1 MIQLAIFHLSMTI
14 AKREGGKRSLIAMA
28 SYRSGE
34 KLYSELYEKTNLYNH
49 RTIKP
54 EAFISKPDYVPNEFL
69 NRQTLWNKM
78 ELAEKQ
84 VNSQIC
90 REVNVALPIE
100 LNNTDQRSL
109 IEEFVKDNFVS
120 EGMIADVAI
129 HRDDENNP
137 HAHIMLTMR
146 EVDSEGNI
154 LNKRKKIPKLDEN
167 GNPVLLENGK
177 IKMVSIKTN
186 DWDRKSLVSEIRK
199 DWADKVNQYLK
210 ARNIDQQITEKS
222 HAEIGK
228 KELPTIHEGFYTRKL
243 EEKGI
248 VSELRKKNLEI
259 RSYNDALDEL
269 ENLERKRDVLEE
281 DKNFTLKFEK
291 TFSPLEKKELK
302 NLSKELKLF
311 INDENIDKRISE
323 LKRWENSL
331 VFNNKMEIQKQRLM
345 LGKISNERAMLKKA
359 NEILDKQSE
368 RFFKKS
374 YPSLNSDKFSTHEV
388 RAMVNET
395 IYRKQLLTKEQLAE
409 VIYTERIVEQEEN
422 KKIFKEKPF
431 QTSRYLDSKM
441 KQVEENIA
449 KESNPERKEI
459 LSIKKEKLAGIKQGL
474 IEYVQLEVER
484 KFDKNVLVDTV
495 IEGELLLAKAD
506 YYQTTDF
513 STVEGVTRFT
523 SEELTNLLEQ
533 SRGSLMNIQT
543 VKIPNDCQGVFF
555 VQDAMTHLDE
565 LSPLA
570 KHNLK
575 HIVNRNDYLPNSDKL
590 ELTSQIDTSEKEVVK
605 RDLDESTGQEVN
617 VKIFQ
622 LAKTINRL
630 LTGNHPQK
638 KRNLEKLIKQ
648 TKGEKKRSLQ
658 KDLPFR

>member
-1 MIQLAIFHLSMTI
+1 MTI
-14 AKREGGKRSLIAMA
+14 AKRAGGKRSLIAMA
-28 SYRSGE
+28 AYRSGE
-34 KLYSELYEKTNLYNH
+34 KLYSELYEKTSLYNH
-49 RTIKP
+49 RLVKP
-54 EAFISKPDYVPNEFL
+54 ETFILKPDYVPNEFL
-69 NRQTLWNKM
+69 DRQTLWNKM
-78 ELAEKQ
+78 ELAEKSPNAQ
-84 VNSQIC
+84 LC
-90 REVNVALPIE
+90 RELNVALPIE
-100 LNNTDQRSL
+100 LANVDQKL
-109 IEEFVKDNFVS
+109 LLEDFVKDNFVT

-129 HRDDENNP
+129 HREDENNP

-146 EVDSEGNI
+146 EVDSKGNVQ
-154 LNKRKKIPKLDEN
+154 NKRKRIPKLDEN
-167 GNPVLLENGK
+167 GNQIFNEKGQR
-177 IKMVSIKTN
+177 MTVSIKKN
-186 DWDRKSLVSEIRK
+186 NWNRKSFVSEIRK
-199 DWADKVNQYLK
+199 DWADKVNQFLND
-210 ARNIDQQITEKS
+210 RQIDQQITEKS

-281 DKNFTLKFEK
+281 DKNFQVTFEK
-291 TFSPLEKKELK
+291 TFSPLEKKELSH
-302 NLSKELKLF
+302 LSKELKLF
-311 INDENIDKRISE
+311 IKDETIDKRLNEI
-323 LKRWENSL
+323 KRWENSVL
-331 VFNNKMEIQKQRLM
+331 FTNRMELQKQRL
-345 LGKISNERAMLKKA
+345 LLSKISDERAMLKKA

-374 YPSLNSDKFSTHEV
+374 YPSLNIDKFSTHEV

-409 VIYTERIVEQEEN
+409 VIYTERIVEQEES

-441 KQVEENIA
+441 KQVEEHIA
-449 KESNPERKEI
+449 KELDPEKAAI
-459 LSIKKEKLAGIKQGL
+459 LSLKKEKLAGIKQGL

-543 VKIPNDCQGVFF
+543 VKIPNDCQGIFF
-555 VQDAMTHLDE
+555 VQDAMAHLDE

-630 LTGNHPQK
+630 LTGKHPQK

>member
-1 MIQLAIFHLSMTI
+1 MTI
-14 AKREGGKRSLIAMA
+14 AKRAGGKRSLIAMA
-28 SYRSGE
+28 AYRSGE
-34 KLYSELYEKTNLYNH
+34 KLYSELYEKTSLYNH
-49 RTIKP
+49 RLVKP
-54 EAFISKPDYVPNEFL
+54 ETFILKPDYVPNEFL
-69 NRQTLWNKM
+69 DRETLWNKM
-78 ELAEKQ
+78 ELAEKSPNAQ
-84 VNSQIC
+84 LC
-90 REVNVALPIE
+90 RELNVALPIE
-100 LNNTDQRSL
+100 LANVDQKL
-109 IEEFVKDNFVS
+109 LLEDFVKDNFVT

-129 HRDDENNP
+129 HREDENNP

-146 EVDSEGNI
+146 EVDSKGNVQ
-154 LNKRKKIPKLDEN
+154 NKSYRIPKLDEQGQPLFN
-167 GNPVLLENGK
+167 EKGQR
-177 IKMVSIKTN
+177 MTVSIKKN
-186 DWDRKSLVSEIRK
+186 NWNRKSFVSEIRK
-199 DWADKVNQYLK
+199 DWADKVNQFLND
-210 ARNIDQQITEKS
+210 RQIDQQITEKS

-281 DKNFTLKFEK
+281 DKNFQVTFEK
-291 TFSPLEKKELK
+291 TFSPLEKKELSH
-302 NLSKELKLF
+302 LSKELKLF
-311 INDENIDKRISE
+311 IKDETIDKRLNEI
-323 LKRWENSL
+323 KRWENSVL
-331 VFNNKMEIQKQRLM
+331 FTNRMELQKQRL
-345 LGKISNERAMLKKA
+345 LLSKISDERAMLKKA

-374 YPSLNSDKFSTHEV
+374 YPSLNIDKFSTHEV

-409 VIYTERIVEQEEN
+409 VIYTEQIVEQEES

-441 KQVEENIA
+441 KQVEEHIA
-449 KESNPERKEI
+449 KELDPEKAAI
-459 LSIKKEKLAGIKQGL
+459 LSLKKEKLAGIKQGL
-474 IEYVQLEVER
+474 IEYIQLEVER

-555 VQDAMTHLDE
+555 VQDALTHLDE

-605 RDLDESTGQEVN
+605 RDIDESIGQEVN

-648 TKGEKKRSLQ
+648 TKGEKKQSLQ

>member
-1 MIQLAIFHLSMTI
+1 MTI
-14 AKREGGKRSLIAMA
+14 AKRAGGKRSLIAMA
-28 SYRSGE
+28 AYRSGE
-34 KLYSELYEKTNLYNH
+34 KLYSELYEKTSLYNH
-49 RTIKP
+49 RLVKP
-54 EAFISKPDYVPNEFL
+54 ETFILKPDYVPNEFL
-69 NRQTLWNKM
+69 DRQTLWNKM
-78 ELAEKQ
+78 ELAEKSPNAQ
-84 VNSQIC
+84 LC
-90 REVNVALPIE
+90 RELNIALPIE
-100 LNNTDQRSL
+100 LANVDQKL
-109 IEEFVKDNFVS
+109 LLEDFVKDNFVT

-129 HRDDENNP
+129 HRENENNP

-146 EVDSEGNI
+146 EVDSKGNVQ
-154 LNKRKKIPKLDEN
+154 NKRKRIPKLDEQGQPLFN
-167 GNPVLLENGK
+167 EKGQRMT
-177 IKMVSIKTN
+177 ISIKKN
-186 DWDRKSLVSEIRK
+186 DWDRKSFVSEIRK
-199 DWADKVNQYLK
+199 DWADKVNHFLNDRK
-210 ARNIDQQITEKS
+210 INQQITEKS

-248 VSELRKKNLEI
+248 VSELRKKNLDI
-259 RSYNDALDEL
+259 RSYNNALDEL
-269 ENLERKRDVLEE
+269 ENLERKRNVLEE
-281 DKNFTLKFEK
+281 DKNFQITFEK
-291 TFSPLEKKELK
+291 TFSPIEKKELSH
-302 NLSKELKLF
+302 LSKELKLF
-311 INDENIDKRISE
+311 ITDETIDKRLNEI
-323 LKRWENSL
+323 KRWENSVL
-331 VFNNKMEIQKQRLM
+331 FTNRMELQKQRL
-345 LGKISNERAMLKKA
+345 LLSKISDERAMLKKA

-374 YPSLNSDKFSTHEV
+374 YPSLNIDKFSTHEV

-449 KESNPERKEI
+449 KELDPEKTAI
-459 LSIKKEKLAGIKQGL
+459 LSLKKEKLAGIKQGL

-605 RDLDESTGQEVN
+605 RDIDESTGQEVN

-648 TKGEKKRSLQ
+648 TKGEKKQSLQ
-658 KDLPFR
+658 KDLPFK

>member
-1 MIQLAIFHLSMTI
+1 MTI
-14 AKREGGKRSLIAMA
+14 AKRAGGKRSLIAMA
-28 SYRSGE
+28 AYRSGE
-34 KLYSELYEKTNLYNH
+34 KLYSELYEKTSLYNH
-49 RTIKP
+49 RLVKP
-54 EAFISKPDYVPNEFL
+54 ETFILKPDYVPNEFL
-69 NRQTLWNKM
+69 DRQTLWNKM
-78 ELAEKQ
+78 ELAEKSPNAQ
-84 VNSQIC
+84 LC
-90 REVNVALPIE
+90 RELNVALPIE
-100 LNNTDQRSL
+100 LANVDQKL
-109 IEEFVKDNFVS
+109 LLEDFVKDNFVT

-129 HRDDENNP
+129 HREDENNP

-146 EVDSEGNI
+146 EVDSKGNVQ
-154 LNKRKKIPKLDEN
+154 NKRKRIPKLDEN
-167 GNPVLLENGK
+167 GNQIFNEKGQR
-177 IKMVSIKTN
+177 MTVSIKKN
-186 DWDRKSLVSEIRK
+186 NWNRKSFVSEIRK
-199 DWADKVNQYLK
+199 DWADKVNQFLND
-210 ARNIDQQITEKS
+210 RQIDQQITEKS

-281 DKNFTLKFEK
+281 DKNFQVTFEK
-291 TFSPLEKKELK
+291 TFSPLEKKELSH
-302 NLSKELKLF
+302 LSKELKLF
-311 INDENIDKRISE
+311 IKDETIDKRLNEI
-323 LKRWENSL
+323 KRWENSVL
-331 VFNNKMEIQKQRLM
+331 FTNRMELQKQRL
-345 LGKISNERAMLKKA
+345 LLSKISDERAMLKKA

-374 YPSLNSDKFSTHEV
+374 YPSLNIDKFSTHEV

-409 VIYTERIVEQEEN
+409 VIYTERIVEQEES

-441 KQVEENIA
+441 KQVEEHIA
-449 KESNPERKEI
+449 KELDPEKAAI
-459 LSIKKEKLAGIKQGL
+459 LSLKKEKLAGIKQGL

-658 KDLPFR
+658 KDLPFK

>member
-1 MIQLAIFHLSMTI
+1 MTI
-14 AKREGGKRSLIAMA
+14 AKRAGGKRSLIAMA
-28 SYRSGE
+28 AYRSGE
-34 KLYSELYEKTNLYNH
+34 KLYSELYEKTSLYNH
-49 RTIKP
+49 RLVKP
-54 EAFISKPDYVPNEFL
+54 ETFILKPDYVPNEFL
-69 NRQTLWNKM
+69 DRETLWNKM
-78 ELAEKQ
+78 ELAEKSPNAQ
-84 VNSQIC
+84 LC
-90 REVNVALPIE
+90 RELNVALPIE
-100 LNNTDQRSL
+100 LANVDQKL
-109 IEEFVKDNFVS
+109 LLEDFVKDNFVT

-129 HRDDENNP
+129 HREDENNP

-146 EVDSEGNI
+146 EVDSKGNVQ
-154 LNKRKKIPKLDEN
+154 NKSYRIPKLDEQGQPLFN
-167 GNPVLLENGK
+167 EKGQR
-177 IKMVSIKTN
+177 MTVSIKKN
-186 DWDRKSLVSEIRK
+186 NWNRKSFVSEIRK
-199 DWADKVNQYLK
+199 DWADKVNQFLND
-210 ARNIDQQITEKS
+210 RQIDQQITEKS

-259 RSYNDALDEL
+259 RSYNGALDEL

-281 DKNFTLKFEK
+281 DKNFQVTFEK
-291 TFSPLEKKELK
+291 TFSPLEKKELSH
-302 NLSKELKLF
+302 LSKELKLF
-311 INDENIDKRISE
+311 IKDETIDKRLNEI
-323 LKRWENSL
+323 KRWENSVL
-331 VFNNKMEIQKQRLM
+331 FTNRMELQKQRL
-345 LGKISNERAMLKKA
+345 LLSKISDERAMLKKA

-374 YPSLNSDKFSTHEV
+374 YPSLNIDKFSTHEV

-409 VIYTERIVEQEEN
+409 VIYTERIVEQEES

-441 KQVEENIA
+441 KQVEEHIA
-449 KESNPERKEI
+449 KELDPEKAAI
-459 LSIKKEKLAGIKQGL
+459 LSLKKEKLAGIKQGL

-484 KFDKNVLVDTV
+484 KFDKNVLVNTV

-555 VQDAMTHLDE
+555 VQDALTHLDE

-605 RDLDESTGQEVN
+605 RDIDESIGQEVN

-648 TKGEKKRSLQ
+648 TKGEKKQSLQ

>member
-1 MIQLAIFHLSMTI
+1 MTI
-14 AKREGGKRSLIAMA
+14 AKRAGGKKSLIAMA
-28 SYRSGE
+28 AYRSGE
-34 KLYSELYEKTNLYNH
+34 KLYSELYEKTSLYNH
-49 RTIKP
+49 RLVKP
-54 EAFISKPDYVPNEFL
+54 ETFILKPDYVPNEFL
-69 NRQTLWNKM
+69 DRETLWNKM
-78 ELAEKQ
+78 ELAEKSPNAQ
-84 VNSQIC
+84 LC
-90 REVNVALPIE
+90 RELNVALPIE
-100 LNNTDQRSL
+100 LANVDQKL
-109 IEEFVKDNFVS
+109 LLEDFVKDNFVT

-129 HRDDENNP
+129 HREDENNP

-146 EVDSEGNI
+146 EVDSKGNVQ
-154 LNKRKKIPKLDEN
+154 NKSYRIPKLDEQGQPLFN
-167 GNPVLLENGK
+167 EKGQR
-177 IKMVSIKTN
+177 MTVSIKKN
-186 DWDRKSLVSEIRK
+186 NWNRKSFVSEIRK
-199 DWADKVNQYLK
+199 DWADKVNQFLND
-210 ARNIDQQITEKS
+210 RQIDQQITEKS

-248 VSELRKKNLEI
+248 VSELRKKNLDI

-281 DKNFTLKFEK
+281 DKNFQVTFEK
-291 TFSPLEKKELK
+291 TFSPLEKKELSH
-302 NLSKELKLF
+302 LSKELKLF
-311 INDENIDKRISE
+311 IKDETIDKRLNEI
-323 LKRWENSL
+323 KRWENSVL
-331 VFNNKMEIQKQRLM
+331 FTNRMELQKQRL
-345 LGKISNERAMLKKA
+345 LLSKISDERAMLKRA

-441 KQVEENIA
+441 KQVEEHIA
-449 KESNPERKEI
+449 KELDPEKAAI
-459 LSIKKEKLAGIKQGL
+459 LSLKKEKLAGIKQGL

-513 STVEGVTRFT
+513 STVEGVARFT

-605 RDLDESTGQEVN
+605 RDIDESNGQEVN

-648 TKGEKKRSLQ
+648 TKGEKKQSLQ

>member
-1 MIQLAIFHLSMTI
+1 MTI
-14 AKREGGKRSLIAMA
+14 AKRAGGKRSLIAMA
-28 SYRSGE
+28 AYRSGE
-34 KLYSELYEKTNLYNH
+34 KLYSELYEKTSLYNH
-49 RTIKP
+49 RLVQP
-54 EAFISKPDYVPNEFL
+54 ETFILKPDYVPNEFL
-69 NRQTLWNKM
+69 DRETLWNKM
-78 ELAEKQ
+78 ELAEKSPNAQ
-84 VNSQIC
+84 LC
-90 REVNVALPIE
+90 RELNVALPIE
-100 LNNTDQRSL
+100 LANVDQKL
-109 IEEFVKDNFVS
+109 LLEEFVQDNFVT

-129 HRDDENNP
+129 HREDANNP

-146 EVDSEGNI
+146 EVDSKGNI
-154 LNKRKKIPKLDEN
+154 QNKRKRIPKLDEQGQPLFN
-167 GNPVLLENGK
+167 EKGQR
-177 IKMVSIKTN
+177 MTVSIKKN
-186 DWDRKSLVSEIRK
+186 DWDRKSFVSEIRK
-199 DWADKVNQYLK
+199 DWADKVNQFLND
-210 ARNIDQQITEKS
+210 RQIDQQITEKS
-222 HAEIGK
+222 HTEIGK

-281 DKNFTLKFEK
+281 DKNFQITFEK
-291 TFSPLEKKELK
+291 TFSPLEKKELSH
-302 NLSKELKLF
+302 LSKELKLF
-311 INDENIDKRISE
+311 ITDETIDKRLNEI
-323 LKRWENSL
+323 KRWENSVL
-331 VFNNKMEIQKQRLM
+331 FTNRMELQKQRL
-345 LGKISNERAMLKKA
+345 LLSKISDERAMLKKA

-374 YPSLNSDKFSTHEV
+374 YPSLNIDKFSTHEV

-395 IYRKQLLTKEQLAE
+395 IYRKKLLTKEQLAE
-409 VIYTERIVEQEEN
+409 VIYTERIVEQEQS

-441 KQVEENIA
+441 KQVEEHIA
-449 KESNPERKEI
+449 KELDPEKAAI
-459 LSIKKEKLAGIKQGL
+459 LSLKKEKLAGIKQGL

-543 VKIPNDCQGVFF
+543 IKIPNDCQGVFF

-575 HIVNRNDYLPNSDKL
+575 HIVNRNDYLPKYDKL

-605 RDLDESTGQEVN
+605 RDLDESIGQEVN

-648 TKGEKKRSLQ
+648 TKREKKQSLQ

>member
-1 MIQLAIFHLSMTI
+1 MTI
-14 AKREGGKRSLIAMA
+14 AKRAGGKRSLIAMA
-28 SYRSGE
+28 AYRSGE
-34 KLYSELYEKTNLYNH
+34 KLYSELYEKTSFYNH
-49 RTIKP
+49 RLVKP
-54 EAFISKPDYVPNEFL
+54 ETFILKPDYVPNEFL
-69 NRQTLWNKM
+69 DRQTLWNKM
-78 ELAEKQ
+78 ELAEKSPNAQ
-84 VNSQIC
+84 LC
-90 REVNVALPIE
+90 RELNVALPIE
-100 LNNTDQRSL
+100 LANVDQKL
-109 IEEFVKDNFVS
+109 LLEDFVKDNFVT

-129 HRDDENNP
+129 HREDENNP

-146 EVDSEGNI
+146 EVDSKGNVQ
-154 LNKRKKIPKLDEN
+154 NKSYRIPKLDEQGQPLFN
-167 GNPVLLENGK
+167 EKGQR
-177 IKMVSIKTN
+177 MTVSIKKN
-186 DWDRKSLVSEIRK
+186 NWNRKSFVSEIRK
-199 DWADKVNQYLK
+199 DWADKVNQFLND
-210 ARNIDQQITEKS
+210 RQIDQQITEKS

-281 DKNFTLKFEK
+281 DKNFQVTFEK
-291 TFSPLEKKELK
+291 TFSPLEKKELSH
-302 NLSKELKLF
+302 LSKELKLF
-311 INDENIDKRISE
+311 IKDETIDKRLNEI
-323 LKRWENSL
+323 KRWENSVL
-331 VFNNKMEIQKQRLM
+331 FTNRMELQKQRL
-345 LGKISNERAMLKKA
+345 LLSKISDERAMLKKA

-374 YPSLNSDKFSTHEV
+374 YPSLNIDKFSTHEV

-409 VIYTERIVEQEEN
+409 VIYTERIVEQEES

-441 KQVEENIA
+441 KQVEEHIA
-449 KESNPERKEI
+449 KELDPEKAAI
-459 LSIKKEKLAGIKQGL
+459 LSLKKEKLAGIKQGL

-658 KDLPFR
+658 KDLPFK

>member
-1 MIQLAIFHLSMTI
+1 MAIFHLSMTI
-14 AKREGGKRSLIAMA
+14 AKRAGGKRSLIAMA
-28 SYRSGE
+28 AYRSGE
-34 KLYSELYEKTNLYNH
+34 KLYSELYEKTSLYNH
-49 RTIKP
+49 RLVKP
-54 EAFISKPDYVPNEFL
+54 ETFILKPDYVPNEFL
-69 NRQTLWNKM
+69 DRQTLWNKM
-78 ELAEKQ
+78 ELAEKSPNAQ
-84 VNSQIC
+84 LC
-90 REVNVALPIE
+90 RELNVALPIE
-100 LNNTDQRSL
+100 LANVDQKL
-109 IEEFVKDNFVS
+109 LLEDFVKDNFVT

-129 HRDDENNP
+129 HREDENNP

-146 EVDSEGNI
+146 EVDSKGNVQ
-154 LNKRKKIPKLDEN
+154 NKRKRIPKLDEN
-167 GNPVLLENGK
+167 GNQIFNEKGQR
-177 IKMVSIKTN
+177 MTVSIKKN
-186 DWDRKSLVSEIRK
+186 NWNRKSFVSEIRK
-199 DWADKVNQYLK
+199 DWADKVNQFLND
-210 ARNIDQQITEKS
+210 RQIDQQITEKS

-281 DKNFTLKFEK
+281 DKNFQVTFEK
-291 TFSPLEKKELK
+291 TFSPLEKKELSH
-302 NLSKELKLF
+302 LSKELKLF
-311 INDENIDKRISE
+311 IKDETIDKRLNEI
-323 LKRWENSL
+323 KRWENSVL
-331 VFNNKMEIQKQRLM
+331 FTNRMELQKQRL
-345 LGKISNERAMLKKA
+345 LLSKISDERAMLKKA

-374 YPSLNSDKFSTHEV
+374 YPSLNIDKFSTHEV

-409 VIYTERIVEQEEN
+409 VIYTERIVEQEES

-441 KQVEENIA
+441 KQVEEHIA
-449 KESNPERKEI
+449 KELDPEKAAI
-459 LSIKKEKLAGIKQGL
+459 LSLKKEKLAGIKQGL

-658 KDLPFR
+658 KDLPFK